1 MRVLGWSARAT
12 ATYYITR
19 YTVLMATRQQQ
30 TLHPEQESGRTADDP
45 KELRRGELANVLRQA
60 LDEAAETRA
69 TSVRLPATLHD
80 AAQQLVAS
88 GTAGSVTSLLV
99 DGLRNQLR
107 LVARAGLHDEDAADA
122 AAALNDH
129 YSAVPDDR
137 PSLEMVVLAEAE
149 MQRHPA
155 AERPDLISAAVAE
168 LGDDAY
174 LEELLAWV
182 AGAICGERRFESA
195 VAS

>member
-1 MRVLGWSARAT
+1 
-12 ATYYITR
+12 
-19 YTVLMATRQQQ
+19 MATRQQQ
-30 TLHPEQESGRTADDP
+30 ALRQAGPDDGRAADDP
-45 KELRRGELANVLRQA
+45 KELRRAELANVLRQA
-60 LDEAAETRA
+60 LDEAVETRA
-69 TSVRLPATLHD
+69 TSVRLPAKLHD

-88 GTAGSVTSLLV
+88 GAAGSVTSLLV

-129 YSAVPDDR
+129 YDAVPDDR

-155 AERPDLISAAVAE
+155 AERPDLISAAVAA
-168 LGDDAY
+168 LGDDAC

-182 AGAICGERRFESA
+182 AGAISAERRLDSA